1 MTRQTQ
7 SSTSHD
13 RKFYAA
19 VTSVDQNDTNSSI
32 RSIHEIYNLAI
43 QKLEK
48 KDYLFIKK
56 HRKVSEVI
64 LLTCMPHFPPTVPHK
79 LLQLVHRKLSLL
91 IATLHE
97 ENLAVRIRSSE
108 QSLVLNNAEAQVFYP
123 ILKRLIS
130 NDILIQKE
138 SNNSEVYLIL
148 KRPMVEVLNDIDHLY
163 L

>member
-138 SNNSEVYLIL
+138 SYNSEVYLIL

>member
-138 SNNSEVYLIL
+138 SYNSEVYLIL
-148 KRPMVEVLNDIDHLY
+148 KRPMVEVLNDIDYLY

>member
-1 MTRQTQ
+1 MTRQIQ

-13 RKFYAA
+13 SKFHA
-19 VTSVDQNDTNSSI
+19 VSTSVDQNDANSSI
-32 RSIHEIYNLAI
+32 RSIDEVYNLAI

-48 KDYLFIKK
+48 KDYWFSKK
-56 HRKVSEVI
+56 QGKVYEVI

-79 LLQLVHRKLSLL
+79 LVQLVHRKLSLI

-108 QSLVLNNAEAQVFYP
+108 QSLALSNSEAQVFFP

-130 NDILIQKE
+130 NNILIQKE
-138 SNNSEVYLIL
+138 SDSKDLYLIL
-148 KRPMVEVLNDIDHLY
+148 KRPMVEILNDIDLLY
-163 L
+163 V